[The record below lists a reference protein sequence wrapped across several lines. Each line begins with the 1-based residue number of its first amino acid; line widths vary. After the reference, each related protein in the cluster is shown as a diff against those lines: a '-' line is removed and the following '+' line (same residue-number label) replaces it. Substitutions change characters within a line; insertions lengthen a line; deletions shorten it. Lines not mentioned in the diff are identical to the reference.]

1 MGKTSHIKRPKH
13 RRGIKNR
20 LFPRDYAGREGRWGS
35 WEDPYEGGREEGR
48 ERWIRCYYCNEY
60 GKVAR
65 MVIAH
70 IVAHCRGG
78 TEELDN
84 LVLAHD
90 ECNNLEGRKYNQK
103 PGGGD

>member
-1 MGKTSHIKRPKH
+1 MGKKHYIHSRRRP
-13 RRGIKNR
+13 GIRTR
-20 LFPRDYAGREGRWGS
+20 LFTRDYSQHEGRWGS
-35 WEDPYEGGREEGR
+35 SKDPYEGGREEGR
-48 ERWIRCYYCNEY
+48 DRWIRCYYCNEY
-60 GKVAR
+60 GKVAG

-90 ECNNLEGRKYNQK
+90 ECNNYNQ
-103 PGGGD
+103 PPEGED